1 MSFSNDRSHTAM
13 PQGPL
18 DGGTILGTLGP
29 CGPAPA
35 RLRLP
40 QLWPF
45 RCCPAICR
53 SGRMVDGSVRQTILL
68 PVNLIPAATTTRIR
82 LALLTHL
89 PTGLLPSSE
98 PPQAPDARFSLSH
111 WSSSGDYPADQLAP
125 LLRRQHLKLACSQLQ
140 QLGSFEEDPI
150 EQAWFFQEG
159 GSVPTV
165 VDSGPRQHFLS

>member
-1 MSFSNDRSHTAM
+1 MIVVTPLCLRGHWTGALSLAPLVLVGLRQRDCVFLSCGRS
-13 PQGPL
+13 
-18 DGGTILGTLGP
+18 DVV
-29 CGPAPA
+29 
-35 RLRLP
+35 LP
-40 QLWPF
+40 S
-45 RCCPAICR
+45 I

-165 VDSGPRQHFLS
+165 V